1 MYLHSDIDNKKS
13 IHFIDPSTRVTRQ
26 ECLIIAQEINVA
38 NIIENFYDDWVNEL
52 GDKEDRTNMEAIA
65 TWISKQHDILLTKNK
80 LQRVECL
87 QACFRKTMDNWMKV
101 YLDNGYEI
109 VDD

>member
-13 IHFIDPSTRVTRQ
+13 IHFIDPSTRVTRF
-26 ECLIIAQEINVA
+26 ECLNIAQEINVA

-87 QACFRKTMDNWMKV
+87 QACFRKTMDNWKKV